1 MFKTKLRAI
10 GGKQFRALAFAGV
23 GAALAGLLP
32 LPQAMANDINIHP
45 AACQAPFLDQA
56 FPMRWHE
63 FYLMNPADNRSTWV
77 ICPTTWDEDVVTWP
91 AGGSTNVQ
99 IHGAIQSGASGD
111 APLCFFG
118 AADRDNLRLLP
129 YIDIPGGAKNFVQNL
144 GTTKTP
150 PRWFSSGNVSH
161 DSIRQALGGASTNPS
176 RWGVSLFC
184 QLPPGHAISNIFL
197 TQ

>member
-1 MFKTKLRAI
+1 MFKNKFRTI
-10 GGKQFRALAFAGV
+10 GGKQFRAVAFAGV
-23 GAALAGLLP
+23 GAALAGFLP

-77 ICPTTWDEDVVTWP
+77 ICPTTWDQDVVTWP
-91 AGGSTNVQ
+91 VGGSTTVE
-99 IHGAIQSGASGD
+99 IHGAIQAGASGD
-111 APLCFFG
+111 APVCFF
-118 AADRDNLRLLP
+118 AATDRDNLQLPP
-129 YIDIPGGAKNFVQNL
+129 YIETPGGARKFLQNL
-144 GTTKTP
+144 GTAMAE
-150 PRWFSSGNVSH
+150 PRWSSSGNVSH
-161 DSIRQALGGASTNPS
+161 ASIWQALGGSSTDPS

-184 QLPPGHAISNIFL
+184 QLPPGYAISNIFL